1 MERYWAAQEQV
12 PSSLYG
18 GRSPRAVIDAESVK
32 EQVGA
37 KASARVTQAPAGAG
51 GHSSFEGSLRWP

>member
-1 MERYWAAQEQV
+1 MIEAK
-12 PSSLYG
+12 
-18 GRSPRAVIDAESVK
+18 SVK

-37 KASARVTQAPAGAG
+37 KALGALTQAPAGAG